1 MGSVAGAQFAAQAVW
16 LLVNLH
22 CVPIL
27 VSINVFNPT
36 WGHFFIDFSHG
47 EAPIDELCVKDLA
60 QVLTVGLWQF
70 RTVQK
75 PNP

>member
-1 MGSVAGAQFAAQAVW
+1 MAGAQFAAQAVKYP
-16 LLVNLH
+16 LMFLIPHGGN
-22 CVPIL
+22 
-27 VSINVFNPT
+27 
-36 WGHFFIDFSHG
+36 FFIDFSHG
-47 EAPIDELCVKDLA
+47 EAPIDELRVKDLA